1 MVLAVVRFQN
11 PNEDIK
17 LFLNY
22 DIDGR
27 EDFQISLSPIPEFEN

>member
-1 MVLAVVRFQN
+1 MRIKNFNFYFQTVVLAVVRFQN

-22 DIDGR
+22 DTDGS
-27 EDFQISLSPIPEFEN
+27 EI